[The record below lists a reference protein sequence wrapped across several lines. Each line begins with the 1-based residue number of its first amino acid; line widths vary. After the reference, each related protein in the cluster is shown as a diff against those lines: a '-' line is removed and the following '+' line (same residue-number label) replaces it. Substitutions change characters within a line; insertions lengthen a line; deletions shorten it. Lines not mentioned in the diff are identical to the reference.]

1 MNYSN
6 VDIMTMKKMV
16 NKIVECEQR
25 ISELDDEAENLDEMY
40 RRMAEED
47 KFTIKVERSSME
59 TSRKTYAAAIE
70 NKYGKSLEEIISI
83 IIDADTSYDVK
94 IDLGKE
100 SGDKTV
106 IANVSMDKEAFT
118 KPMMEMESP
127 ATKEEAFDPF
137 EHLDDADY
145 VPFSSEKKEDDLVE
159 EVDRDEELGFF
170 I

>member
-1 MNYSN
+1 
-6 VDIMTMKKMV
+6 MTMKKMV

-47 KFTIKVERSSME
+47 KFSIKVERSSME

-70 NKYGKSLEEIISI
+70 NKYGKSLGEIIKI
-83 IIDADTSYDVK
+83 IFDSDASYDVK

-100 SGDKTV
+100 DESDKTV

-118 KPMMEMESP
+118 KPKMEMESP
-127 ATKEEAFDPF
+127 ATKEEEFDPF

-145 VPFSSEKKEDDLVE
+145 IPFSSEKKENDLVE
-159 EVDRDEELGFF
+159 EVDRDEELGF
-170 I
+170 

>member
-1 MNYSN
+1 
-6 VDIMTMKKMV
+6 MTMKKMV

-59 TSRKTYAAAIE
+59 ISRKTYAAAIE

-100 SGDKTV
+100 SGDKTSV
-106 IANVSMDKEAFT
+106 VNVYTGKTETATTAANDDE
-118 KPMMEMESP
+118 
-127 ATKEEAFDPF
+127 FDPF
-137 EHLDDADY
+137 DHLDDEKY
-145 VPFSSEKKEDDLVE
+145 VPFSSEPKERDLVE
-159 EVDRDEELGFF
+159 EVDRDEELGF
-170 I
+170 